1 MSERRQ
7 QERRVLQVPVT
18 ENRRAGDRRRG
29 DRRLAARAP
38 LDLWVEEV
46 KGDELYFRRTGNV
59 SRGGI
64 SFEQAIPHRVG
75 TRVRLRFAL
84 PTGAVI
90 DVAAEVVSA
99 SVDDTLGMGLRFVD
113 VDAASAVAIAAFV
126 DDEQPASL

>member
-1 MSERRQ
+1 M
-7 QERRVLQVPVT
+7 LQVPVAQ
-18 ENRRAGDRRRG
+18 ERRGGDRRRG
-29 DRRLAARAP
+29 DRRGTARAA

-59 SRGGI
+59 SRGGL

-84 PTGAVI
+84 PTGAVV

-99 SVDDTLGMGLRFVD
+99 SVDDVIGMGLRFVD
-113 VDAASAVAIAAFV
+113 VDPDTARAIAACV
-126 DDEQPASL
+126 DDA